1 VLSEYFL
8 NKVIYESRSTIALK
22 EIVQKDTVTISRE
35 KSIEKNIQEEC
46 KPLLE
51 VS

>member
-8 NKVIYESRSTIALK
+8 NKANYKNRSTIALK
-22 EIVQKDTVTISRE
+22 EIVQKDIVTISRE
-35 KSIEKNIQEEC
+35 KSIEKNVQEEF